1 MKKIFLGLM
10 ACAALCACTNDDIA
24 VNGPVASEVTDPVY
38 MKLNLSMSTVGTR
51 SETTSTETDDYGKSN
66 TGVEYGQDTENNVSK
81 VLVMLTTGTAG
92 SSAETLIASA
102 TASTSAGDLT
112 AVGDGTT
119 YVVEFESDA
128 LSSAL
133 GENVNVYV
141 YCNPSSSLS
150 ADKFDADATYDITGT
165 GAVEPWATSAIFMS
179 NAKAYAAT
187 IPSDLSNYKTAANPF
202 DLGVV
207 EVERSV
213 ARFDCKDGAP
223 EGNEPFTY
231 ALTEDGSISVELQ
244 EVALINMSNEFY
256 YLRRVAATGATAG
269 VADYTNPTLLGVE
282 TSTNWVIDTDAT
294 AKANYAGTGLTNNF
308 TYGLESPETWSWTAF
323 SAMTTPDNDDSWNS
337 GTTNYG
343 DYYIWRYATENTI
356 PAIDAQKNGIST
368 GVVFKGR
375 LVESEGGKLL
385 AGTNV
390 VYVYENVLY
399 GSWEKVKAAA
409 ETAGEASSLGIAYQ
423 EVMDVWTEESGY
435 NERSDEVKAAMAAAG
450 FTGYSPDQSGN
461 YYVYYYY
468 WNRHNDNQQDGVMGV
483 MEFAVVR
490 NNVYKL
496 SVTEIDKFGHPSP
509 TDPDDPTTPNPD
521 PDPDP
526 DPVDPDDPDESENI
540 YLKVEVEI
548 LPWVVRVNDITF

>member
-10 ACAALCACTNDDIA
+10 ACAALCACTNDDVA
-24 VNGPVASEVTDPVY
+24 LNGPQTSEVTDPVY
-38 MKLNLSMSTVGTR
+38 MKLNLAMSTVGTR
-51 SETTSTETDDYGKSN
+51 STTTSTVTDDYGTSS
-66 TGVEYGQDTENNVSK
+66 TGVEYGQDSENAVSN

-92 SSAETLIASA
+92 SSGETLVASA
-102 TASTSAGDLT
+102 TASTSGGDLT

-133 GENVNVYV
+133 GQNVNVYV
-141 YCNPSSSLS
+141 YCNPSSSL
-150 ADKFDADATYDITGT
+150 ATDKFDADAAYTLGSVTSE
-165 GAVEPWATSAIFMS
+165 EPWTSGAIFMS

-187 IPSDLSNYKTAANPF
+187 IPLDLSNYKTAANPF

-213 ARFDCKDGAP
+213 ARFDYKDGAT
-223 EGNEPFTY
+223 GGTAYTY

-244 EVALINMSNEFY
+244 EVALINMSNSFY
-256 YLRRVAATGATAG
+256 YLRRVAATGTTDG
-269 VADYTNPTLLGVE
+269 VADYTNTTLLGVE
-282 TSTNWVIDTDAT
+282 TSTNWVIDTDAA
-294 AKANYAGTGLTNNF
+294 AKASYAGTGLASNF
-308 TYGLESPETWSWTAF
+308 TYGLESPTTWEWTKF
-323 SAMTTPDNDDSWNS
+323 SAMTTADNDNTWNS
-337 GTTNYG
+337 GSTYG

-356 PAIDAQKNGIST
+356 PAIAAQKNGIST
-368 GVVFKGR
+368 GVVFKGQ
-375 LVESEGGKLL
+375 LVETGTSGLL
-385 AGTNV
+385 DGENV
-390 VYVYENVLY
+390 IYVYENVLY
-399 GSWEKVKAAA
+399 GSWDKVKTAA
-409 ETAGEASSLGIAYQ
+409 EADPTSSLGIAYQ
-423 EVMDVWTEESGY
+423 EVMDVWTGSAT
-435 NERSDEVKAAMAAAG
+435 ERSDAVKAAMAAAG
-450 FTGYSPDQSGN
+450 FTGYTPNSAGE

-468 WNRHNDNQQDGVMGV
+468 WNRHNDNSQDGVMGV

-496 SVTEIDKFGHPSP
+496 SVTEIAKFGHPSP
-509 TDPDDPTTPNPD
+509 TDPDDPTNPNPD

-526 DPVDPDDPDESENI
+526 DPVDPDEPDESENI